1 MTDFLLYYENEL
13 AYLVDTGSPFSVN
26 YGSSR
31 LGSTI
36 EKIYPSLLHDL
47 SDKLKLT
54 VTGIIGT
61 DQLKQSRWH
70 FDPVS
75 SKLTRL
81 SDDFDLSGYRAYS
94 IEKHLGLPVTEVQLD
109 DHVYRL
115 IIDTCST
122 LNYLKERLLR
132 GPIESTKEDY
142 HPLLGSFT
150 THGRRYRL
158 SAFDRKA
165 KVLMYELPA
174 AMEMTLGDEV
184 QGILGC
190 EFMTQHEWVMGLNK
204 NQWWMK

>member
-1 MTDFLLYYENEL
+1 MTDFLLYHENEL

-31 LGSTI
+31 LGNTI
-36 EKIYPSLLHDL
+36 EKIYPGLLHDL
-47 SDKLKLT
+47 SDKLKLS

-70 FDPVS
+70 FDPTS

-81 SDDFDLSGYRAYS
+81 SDDFDLSTYRAFP
-94 IEKHLGLPVTEVQLD
+94 IEKYLGLPVVEVQLD
-109 DHVYRL
+109 DHIYRL

-122 LNYLKERLLR
+122 LNYLKESLLR

-142 HPLLGSFT
+142 HPMLGSFT

-158 SAFDRKA
+158 SAFNQKSR
-165 KVLMYELPA
+165 VLMYDLPT
-174 AMEMTLGDEV
+174 AMEMALGDEI

-190 EFMTQHEWVMGLNK
+190 DFMTQHEWVMDLNK
-204 NQWWMK
+204 NTWWIR